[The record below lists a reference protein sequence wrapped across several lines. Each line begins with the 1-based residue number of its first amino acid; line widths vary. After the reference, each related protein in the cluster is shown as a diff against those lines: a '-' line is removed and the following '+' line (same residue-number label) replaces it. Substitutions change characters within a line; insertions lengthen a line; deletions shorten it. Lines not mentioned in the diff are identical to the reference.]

1 MAVRSKDSSIW
12 HHGIYSDGKVYH
24 VTEDGKSQATL
35 SLDYLMKFIAG
46 NIVTFVLQYPE
57 SGCLSPKEVIARARQ
72 IFTTK
77 KWPENSLIWDN
88 CEHFATFCKTG
99 KKYSIQVWDEVQ
111 RIIAAGV
118 DGYKFAGSPGMSVG
132 LLGASA
138 SLGFRVA
145 SGSDLH
151 PNSDGH
157 AKKKN

>member
-1 MAVRSKDSSIW
+1 MAVGSKDSRIW
-12 HHGIYSDGKVYH
+12 HHEIYSDGKVYH
-24 VTEDGKSQATL
+24 VTEDGKSQATI
-35 SLDYLMKFIAG
+35 SLDYLVKFIAG
-46 NIVTFVLQYPE
+46 NLLTFVLQYPKN
-57 SGCLSPKEVIARARQ
+57 GCFSPKEVIARARQ
-72 IFTTK
+72 IFKTK
-77 KWPENSLIWDN
+77 KWPADSLIWDN

-99 KKYSIQVWDEVQ
+99 EKYSIQVWDEVQ
-111 RIIAAGV
+111 RIIVAGV
-118 DGYKFAGSPGMSVG
+118 DGYKFAGSLGMSVG